1 MPTQEER
8 LTKLEFDLR
17 QFKTETIKA
26 YGDMAFEVTI
36 VKGLIENA
44 IGRLAV
50 LSDTT
55 EKRFEHVDVRLDAM
69 DAHLESM
76 DKRFT
81 SIDKEIAE
89 MKTMLA
95 QVLARL
101 PEKP

>member
-1 MPTQEER
+1 M
-8 LTKLEFDLR
+8 TKLEFDLR

-26 YGDMAFEVTI
+26 CGDMAFEVTI

-44 IGRLAV
+44 IGRLAA
-50 LSDTT
+50 LSGTT
-55 EKRFEHVDVRLDAM
+55 EKRFERIDVRLDAM
-69 DAHLESM
+69 GAHLESM

-81 SIDKEIAE
+81 TIEQQLDEVKQGLAE
-89 MKTMLA
+89 VKTMLT

>member
-44 IGRLAV
+44 IGRLAS
-50 LSDTT
+50 LRTST
-55 EKRFEHVDVRLDAM
+55 EQQFAQVRQD
-69 DAHLESM
+69 
-76 DKRFT
+76 
-81 SIDKEIAE
+81 IAE
-89 MKTMLA
+89 VKQDITDVKAMLT